1 MRALGVRRTPA
12 AMSGLD
18 AEYRSPAF
26 SAAVG
31 VALLE
36 AERTGATTEPGG
48 RKKTRKGKQGSF
60 SLIKWIKDR
69 FF

>member
-1 MRALGVRRTPA
+1 V
-12 AMSGLD
+12 SGLD

-26 SAAVG
+26 SAVVG

-36 AERTGATTEPGG
+36 AERTGATTEAAATG
-48 RKKTRKGKQGSF
+48 KKRGKAGKAAFAHQMDKGQ
-60 SLIKWIKDR
+60 